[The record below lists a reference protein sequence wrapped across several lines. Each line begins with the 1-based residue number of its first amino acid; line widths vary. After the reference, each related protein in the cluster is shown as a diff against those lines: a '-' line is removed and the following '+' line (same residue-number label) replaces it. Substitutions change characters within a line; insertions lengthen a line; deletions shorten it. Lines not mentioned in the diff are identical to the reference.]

1 MYKAARDVCYNF
13 RLYIPAPEMIERAP
27 GLRLGIDRPGR
38 FERWV
43 FRGPLTLPVAWN
55 AR

>member
-1 MYKAARDVCYNF
+1 MCKAARDMCYS
-13 RLYIPAPEMIERAP
+13 LPVYIPAPEMIERVP
-27 GLRLGIDRPGR
+27 GLRLDIDRPGR

-43 FRGPLTLPVAWN
+43 FRVEWN

>member
-1 MYKAARDVCYNF
+1 MCKAARDVCYNF

-43 FRGPLTLPVAWN
+43 FLDSLTLLVAWN